1 MDYSVPYIY
10 GKIKNKSVTVDV
22 PSSKSI
28 TARALMMAALAD
40 GVSTLNAR
48 SLPDDCTTFIS
59 ALGSLGISV
68 KEQGAQIKVYGYGG
82 VIPKDRAEVYVG
94 SAGTAARFITAAL
107 AFSEGEYELTASPQM
122 TRRPLKD
129 LILALQDIGA
139 EFTFRGE
146 EYCFP
151 FKIRGTG
158 SPRSEVKVDITKSS
172 QFLSALLMAGVLAKK
187 PFKIATVGSHGMDYV
202 NMTLD
207 MMWSFGVDVLA
218 ENGVYT
224 VSGSYAAKQY
234 DIEPDVSS
242 ACYFYALNRLLDTN
256 VRVAGLMPHTAQGDR
271 KFIELIKN
279 FDGGEVDMS
288 AFSDQ
293 ALTLAAIAPYFNK
306 PTHIFN
312 IGHIR
317 GQECDRIA
325 AIVKNLAAM
334 GIECDE
340 EREGVTIY
348 PGKPH
353 GAEIETFGDHRVA
366 MAFAVAGLRCGG
378 VTVKDAQ
385 VCSKTFKDFF
395 AVLDKLVADLTR

>member
-1 MDYSVPYIY
+1 MNYPVPCIY
-10 GKIKNKSVTVDV
+10 GKIKNNNASVAV

-28 TARALMMAALAD
+28 TARALMLAALAD

-48 SLPDDCTTFIS
+48 SLPDDCTTFIA
-59 ALGSLGISV
+59 ALNSLGISV
-68 KEQGAQIKVYGYGG
+68 KVQESQIKVYGCGG
-82 VIPKDRAEVYVG
+82 VFPKDRAEVYVG

-107 AFSEGEYELTASPQM
+107 AFSDGEYELTASPQM

-129 LILALQDIGA
+129 LILALMDIGA
-139 EFTFRGE
+139 QFTFRGE

-151 FKIRGTG
+151 FKIRGAE

-172 QFLSALLMAGVLAKK
+172 QFLSALLMAGALAKK

-218 ENGVYT
+218 EDGCYI

-242 ACYFYALNRLLDTN
+242 ACYFYAINRLLGTN
-256 VRVAGLMPHTAQGDR
+256 IKVAGLMPHTAQGDR

-293 ALTLAAIAPYFNK
+293 AITLAAIAPYFNN
-306 PTHIFN
+306 PTHIYN

-325 AIVKNLAAM
+325 AIVNNLAAM
-334 GIECDE
+334 GIECKE
-340 EREGVTIY
+340 ERDGVIIY

-353 GAEIETFGDHRVA
+353 GAQIETFGDHRVA

-378 VTVKDAQ
+378 VTIKDAQ

-395 AVLDKLVADLTR
+395 VVLDKLIGDLIG